1 MPYALG
7 SGAFPFFQL
16 PSTNQLQQQQQQQQ
30 APQQLNQTR

>member
-16 PSTNQLQQQQQQQQ
+16 PSTNQLQQQQQQ
-30 APQQLNQTR
+30 ALQQLNQTRQ